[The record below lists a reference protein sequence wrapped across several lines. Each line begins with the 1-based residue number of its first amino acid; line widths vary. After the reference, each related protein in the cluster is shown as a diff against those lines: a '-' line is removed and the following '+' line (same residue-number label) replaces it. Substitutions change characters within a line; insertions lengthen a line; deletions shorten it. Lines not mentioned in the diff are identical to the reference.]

1 MVKNNNKW
9 YTLNIIHAPFI
20 RTHGYQGS
28 LPQDFGDLSGSTV
41 HHEPVEWS
49 SRCGEY
55 VSPGS
60 IMTAL
65 RDYKPLFYSKLT
77 ETHLFSE
84 VGRIIA
90 SELEPTELI
99 RKIVETIGRSIRFDN
114 ASVYVV
120 KKDLTGLVPIFFLSP
135 LFRNRM
141 SEALF
146 FDNGAPGEIAAGGEP
161 LFLPDASRYEAF
173 FHHPDEQQRPGS
185 YVGIPLKNDTRVVG
199 VMGFSHSLPAAFT
212 VEEFDLLRTLSH
224 TISAGLEKAE
234 LFAKTIEIA
243 RSDELTGLLNYRVL
257 LETLEH
263 EIGRQKRT
271 GRDFSFIMVDI
282 DNFKRVND
290 RYGHLEGSRVLAQ
303 LGALLR
309 DTFRTGSTDTC
320 FRYGGEEFS
329 VLLAE
334 TGFDRALE
342 VAERLRKAIAEY
354 PFTLK
359 AVHPDEVL
367 TVSLGVS
374 TRRKGNSKTVPQLIY
389 EADVALYRSKTMGKN
404 RVTGYTPD
412 LTMPGTPSDA
422 GQHQP

>member
-1 MVKNNNKW
+1 MV
-9 YTLNIIHAPFI
+9 YYGHIPAMLA
-20 RTHGYQGS
+20 HGS
-28 LPQDFGDLSGSTV
+28 WLIPQPLESGSMGPFV
-41 HHEPVEWS
+41 
-49 SRCGEY
+49 
-55 VSPGS
+55 
-60 IMTAL
+60 MTAL

-99 RKIVETIGRSIRFDN
+99 RKIIATIGRSVHFEN

-120 KKDLTGLVPIFFLSP
+120 KKDLTGLIPIFFLSP
-135 LFRNRM
+135 PFKNGISQTLY
-141 SEALF
+141 
-146 FDNGAPGEIAAGGEP
+146 FDNGAPGEIAASGEP
-161 LFLPDASRYEAF
+161 LFLIDSAHYETF
-173 FHHPDEQQRPGS
+173 LHHPDESLRPGS
-185 YVGIPLKNDTRVVG
+185 YMGIPLKNDTRVVG
-199 VMGFSHSLPAAFT
+199 IMGFSHSMPSAFT
-212 VEEFDLLRTLSH
+212 VEQFDLLRTLSH

-234 LFAKTIEIA
+234 LYMKAIEIA

-257 LETLEH
+257 LEMLDQ
-263 EIGRQKRT
+263 EIGRQART

-290 RYGHLEGSRVLAQ
+290 RYGHLEGSRALAQ

-329 VLLAE
+329 ILLAE
-334 TGFDRALE
+334 TAFERALE
-342 VAERLRKAIAEY
+342 VAERVRRSIAEY

-374 TRRKGNSKTVPQLIY
+374 TKRNGDGKVISQLIY
-389 EADVALYRSKTMGKN
+389 EADVALYRSKTLGKN
-404 RVTGYTPD
+404 RVTGYSSD
-412 LTMPGTPSDA
+412 LTMPGVGPSS
-422 GQHQP
+422 GHNPP